1 MFINSEI
8 DACLLSYTK
17 GENKEGFAHLTWLD
31 FVVLPH
37 WLDKI

>member
-17 GENKEGFAHLTWLD
+17 GENKEGFAHLT
-31 FVVLPH
+31 
-37 WLDKI
+37 